1 MNSGA
6 WQAED
11 DLDELDV
18 DDDGDYG
25 TRHTDPRLETFTV
38 RGRHLHRGSHR
49 GGWLPWL
56 IGFLVAVLL
65 VVGLGVVWVRHQI
78 DPGKPGTTVAVTV
91 PPNSSTASIASILSG
106 AGVIRN
112 ATVFRFYAKT
122 EGAGALLPGTY
133 HLRKNSS
140 YDSVISALEKGPPIV
155 YQKFTIPE
163 GFTVAQI
170 AARIGALPGRS
181 PDAVMAAATSGQVQS
196 RYLPAGQTNL
206 EGLLFPATYEVRAD
220 DSDVAILQK
229 MVSTFEDNASN
240 LGVDQAAATL
250 GVTPYQVVIVAS
262 MVEREAKLDEDRG
275 PIASVIYNR
284 LHQGMLLQIDAT
296 LMYGQNITDPAKIDK
311 KSTSPYNTYAIK
323 GLPPT
328 PIASPGIPSLTAAAT
343 PPSTNYLYYVLIDA
357 NGKHGFASTAADF
370 AKLEAEARSKGLI

>member
-1 MNSGA
+1 MNRSA
-6 WQAED
+6 RHLSD
-11 DLDELDV
+11 DLEEYDLDH
-18 DDDGDYG
+18 DDG
-25 TRHTDPRLETFTV
+25 TDDGLETFSV
-38 RGRHLHRGSHR
+38 RGRRLHGRSR
-49 GGWLPWL
+49 RVGWLPWL
-56 IGFLVAVLL
+56 IGFLVAVAL
-65 VVGLGVVWVRHQI
+65 VVGFGVVWVRHQI
-78 DPGKPGTTVAVTV
+78 DPGTPGATVAVTV

-122 EGAGALLPGTY
+122 EGAGVLLPGTY

-140 YDSVISALEKGPPIV
+140 YDSVIAALEKGPPIV

-170 AARIGALPGRS
+170 VARIGALPGRS

-206 EGLLFPATYEVRAD
+206 EGLLFPATYQVRAD

-240 LGVDQAAATL
+240 LGIDQAAAKL
-250 GVTPYQVVIVAS
+250 SVTPYQVVIVAS

-296 LMYGQNITDPAKIDK
+296 LLYGQNITDPAKIDK
-311 KSTSPYNTYAIK
+311 KSTSPYNTYAVK

-328 PIASPGIPSLTAAAT
+328 PIAAPGIPSLTAAAN